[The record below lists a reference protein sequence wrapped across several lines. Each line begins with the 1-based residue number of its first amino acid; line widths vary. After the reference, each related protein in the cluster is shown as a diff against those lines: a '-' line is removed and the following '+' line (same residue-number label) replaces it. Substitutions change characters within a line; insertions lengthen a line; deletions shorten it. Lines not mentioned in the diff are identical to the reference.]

1 MERGRKAN
9 WPEDRK
15 TNGEEHVPQ
24 GFELLLLV
32 GAWRPTAALLL
43 GAGHSSADGEPTVLL
58 LARGRGA
65 VGEVRK
71 DLGLVPVGGNGPPV
85 HCIS

>member
-32 GAWRPTAALLL
+32 GAWRPTAALGL

-71 DLGLVPVGGNGPPV
+71 DLGLV